1 MNCPVCNKTGI
12 SLETTTCPQC
22 GSDLE
27 AVIYINHLSRN
38 LRRVNKNLT
47 ITAIVVAV
55 TVIVLLFRLNMLYHD
70 RHELRTEIHNLQ
82 QENNSLKSSLD
93 SIKSSLKKITA
104 TESGTQQQTG
114 SRAEVKIHVVKYG
127 DSLWKLAQ
135 KYLGDGNKYTTL
147 AADNNLQSPYLLRE
161 GQELKIIT
169 SK

>member
-1 MNCPVCNKTGI
+1 MKCPVCNKTGI
-12 SLETTTCPQC
+12 SLETTTCPEC

-27 AVIYINHLSRN
+27 AVIYITHLGEN
-38 LRRVNKNLT
+38 LRRVRKNLT

-70 RHELRTEIHNLQ
+70 RHELRTDV
-82 QENNSLKSSLD
+82 ENVQKENKSLKSSLD
-93 SIKSSLKKITA
+93 SLKAVVKKPLA
-104 TESGTQQQTG
+104 TETGTQQTTQAPGESKT
-114 SRAEVKIHVVKYG
+114 HVVKSG

-135 KYLGDGNKYTTL
+135 QYLGDGNKYPKI
-147 AADNNLQSPYLLRE
+147 ASDNNLQSPYLLRE